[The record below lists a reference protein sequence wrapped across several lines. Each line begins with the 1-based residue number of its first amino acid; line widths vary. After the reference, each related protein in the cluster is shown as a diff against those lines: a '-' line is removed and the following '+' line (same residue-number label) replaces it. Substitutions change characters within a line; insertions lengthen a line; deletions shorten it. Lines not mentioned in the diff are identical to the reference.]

1 MILQRMLM
9 TCFISSIPQGSQLQC
24 KLLQETVYNTLLRD
38 QPTYVASFGN
48 SDVNIVG
55 DWVKIL
61 NTKPSDEV
69 EWTVLF
75 TVTVIVAVVFVV
87 VDYVWDNFFSFA
99 NFPLSLYKETMSV
112 GTWDWGFTS
121 KFCLQILVS

>member
-9 TCFISSIPQGSQLQC
+9 TCFTSSIPQGSQLQC
-24 KLLQETVYNTLLRD
+24 KLLQETVYHTLLRD

-48 SDVNIVG
+48 SDVNSVG

-69 EWTVLF
+69 E
-75 TVTVIVAVVFVV
+75 
-87 VDYVWDNFFSFA
+87 
-99 NFPLSLYKETMSV
+99 
-112 GTWDWGFTS
+112 
-121 KFCLQILVS
+121 